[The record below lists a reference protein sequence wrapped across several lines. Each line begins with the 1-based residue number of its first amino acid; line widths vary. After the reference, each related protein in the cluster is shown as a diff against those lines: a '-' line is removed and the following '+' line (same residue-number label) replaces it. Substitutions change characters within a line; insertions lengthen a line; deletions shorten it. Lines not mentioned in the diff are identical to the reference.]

1 MARQAG
7 ISAPTTN
14 YKKMRHP
21 LGSLGEFNSIIKLK
35 GEKIFS
41 KIYKRI
47 KLFYRTNN
55 KLNNYLHDR
64 KIQKKFL
71 KVLKDIIEE
80 LGEL

>member
-1 MARQAG
+1 
-7 ISAPTTN
+7 
-14 YKKMRHP
+14 MRHP
-21 LGSLGEFNSIIKLK
+21 LGSLGEFNSITKLK
-35 GEKIFS
+35 AEKVFS

-80 LGEL
+80 LREL

>member
-1 MARQAG
+1 
-7 ISAPTTN
+7 
-14 YKKMRHP
+14 MRHP
-21 LGSLGEFNSIIKLK
+21 LGSLGEFNSITKLK
-35 GEKIFS
+35 GEKVFS

-47 KLFYRTNN
+47 KIFYRTNNN